1 MLNILTDLKVLIFSF
16 IVMLHITPFLN
27 TEAQKKLPVENNH
40 PVSWRVANVQYLDFI
55 KAFNTF

>member
-40 PVSWRVANVQYLDFI
+40 PVS
-55 KAFNTF
+55 